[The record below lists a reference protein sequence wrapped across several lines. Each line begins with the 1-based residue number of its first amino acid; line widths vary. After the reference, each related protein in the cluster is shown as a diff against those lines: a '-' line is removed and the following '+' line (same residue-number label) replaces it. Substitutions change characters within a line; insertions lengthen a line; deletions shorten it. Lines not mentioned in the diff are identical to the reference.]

1 MIFEHEIPAKSRL
14 YFGASAKAKRDL
26 EYKCSRFLYDTGFE
40 EIVTPL
46 LSYHQ
51 HQSFGQSSHLIKVSD
66 ESNHELTLRAD
77 STIDVVRIVTKRLGK
92 TTSHKKWF
100 YIQPV
105 ITYPSKEA
113 HQVGAEILEGRLGQ
127 VLATSIDLFDVLG
140 IKPFIQVSNI
150 QIPKML
156 HERYGIDLDML
167 KNMEVQNLLNLEYAW
182 IEDLL
187 RMQTLSDL
195 HEALPKMP
203 DDIARQLRKMQETVQ
218 DIQYPN
224 LVLSPL
230 YYAKMQYY
238 QGLTFR
244 AYEANSIIARGGEYE
259 NDNIKA
265 AGFTINTDEIL
276 KDYEC

>member
-14 YFGASAKAKRDL
+14 YFGQSAKAKRDL
-26 EYKCSRFLYDTGFE
+26 ENRCAQFLYDSGFE
-40 EIVTPL
+40 EIATPL

-51 HQSFGQSSHLIKVSD
+51 HQSFGQSKHLIKVSD

-92 TTSHKKWF
+92 TTNHKKWF

-105 ITYPSKEA
+105 ITYPSRES
-113 HQVGAEILEGRLGQ
+113 HQVGAEILDGRLEG
-127 VLATSIDLFDVLG
+127 VLQNSIDLFGRIG
-140 IKPFIQVSNI
+140 IEPLIQVSNI
-150 QIPKML
+150 QIPKL
-156 HERYGIDLDML
+156 LNEQYGIDLGML
-167 KNMEVQNLLNLEYAW
+167 KSMEVQNLLGLGYEW
-182 IEDLL
+182 IKELL
-187 RMQTLSDL
+187 AMQTLRDL
-195 HEALPKMP
+195 EMTLPKVP
-203 DDIARQLRKMQETVQ
+203 EDIASELRKLQESVNSI
-218 DIQYPN
+218 DYDN

-238 QGLTFR
+238 EGLTFR
-244 AYEANSIIARGGEYE
+244 AFTANSIIARGGEYKDE
-259 NDNIKA
+259 NIKA